1 METYYIAEGTLI
13 NALWCD
19 LNRKE
24 IKSEAMYI
32 HIIDSLCCS
41 AETITTLFVNW
52 IYHDTK

>member
-13 NALWCD
+13 NALWCG

-32 HIIDSLCCS
+32 HIIDSLGCS
-41 AETITTLFVNW
+41 VETSTIL
-52 IYHDTK
+52 